1 MEDGGGGANGTVG
14 YGADGTVGDGG
25 GGSDRAVGDGGGG
38 SDRAVGD
45 GGEGSNRAVGDE
57 GGSGIAEGDPMEERY
72 LQERVYSENKLTV
85 TANLLN
91 NKSALF
97 L

>member
-1 MEDGGGGANGTVG
+1 MEERVPKGS
-14 YGADGTVGDGG
+14 DGTVGDG
-25 GGSDRAVGDGGGG
+25 
-38 SDRAVGD
+38 
-45 GGEGSNRAVGDE
+45 
-57 GGSGIAEGDPMEERY
+57 GGSGIAEGDPMEERC

-91 NKSALF
+91 NKPALF